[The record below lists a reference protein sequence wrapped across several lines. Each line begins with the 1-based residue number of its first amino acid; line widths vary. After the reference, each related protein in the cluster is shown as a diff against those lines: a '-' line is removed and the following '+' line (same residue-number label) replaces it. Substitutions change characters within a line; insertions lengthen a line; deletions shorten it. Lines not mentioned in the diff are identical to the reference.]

1 MKKSNLEYIEK
12 VDITYFRDLKVA
24 KSIEQDYAYEGLYIF
39 GRVIDELAQ
48 KIKKGGIKSYYR
60 VI

>member
-1 MKKSNLEYIEK
+1 MEYIEK